1 MNITAGNIGKL
12 AEDFETAGGKVTG
25 VSGENPFGGM
35 DTSAGISAALGSF
48 TSGMQAEFAA
58 AAKLMTATSQAL
70 RDAAKVTAE
79 TDEAGRDS
87 LTVHDPDQMR
97 A

>member
-12 AEDFETAGGKVTG
+12 AGDFETAKGRVTG
-25 VSGENPFGGM
+25 VAGENPFGAM
-35 DTSAGISAALGSF
+35 DTSDGISSALGSF
-48 TSGMQAEFAA
+48 TSGMQAELAA
-58 AAKLMTATSQAL
+58 AARLMTATSEAL

-79 TDEAGRDS
+79 TDEAARDS
-87 LTVHDPDQMR
+87 LTVHNPDDMR